1 MDSSYL
7 EDLSKIALY
16 GVGWK
21 SISLVDIF
29 KKVAFTLWLCGCN
42 LKCPFCHNYRL
53 AESCPELCKILDV
66 KALISKLDVSKRYV
80 DYFFVSG
87 GEPLLQF
94 RELSKLLVHIKHLF
108 DVKIGINTNLT
119 FPKEIRDMLERNLI
133 DFIAIDV
140 KAPHSELYGLPGK
153 ESERLWKEYLKG
165 LKIVSEQQIL
175 LEVRVPILKEIDAKE
190 FKSELKDALYIL
202 KESECKYYIRLN
214 PILGPPYTITRN
226 ILWTQKHCN
235 PQSKDVE
242 AVREILVE
250 IGFDDKIV

>member
-7 EDLSKIALY
+7 EDLSKIVLY
-16 GVGWK
+16 GAGWK

-53 AESCPELCKILDV
+53 AESCPELCKNLDV
-66 KALISKLDVSKRYV
+66 NALIGKLNVSSRYV

-94 RELSKLLVHIKHLF
+94 RELIKLLAHVKRLF
-108 DVKIGINTNLT
+108 DVRIGVNTNLT
-119 FPKEIRDMLERNLI
+119 FPKEIRDLLERNLI

-140 KAPHSELYGLPGK
+140 KAPHSELYGLTGK

-165 LKIVSEQQIL
+165 LKIVSERQIL
-175 LEVRVPILKEIDAKE
+175 LEVRVPILKEVDVKE

-202 KESECKYYIRLN
+202 EGAECEYYIRLN

-226 ILWTQKHCN
+226 SLWAQKHCN
-235 PQSKDVE
+235 PSSKDVE
-242 AVREILVE
+242 VVRGILVE
-250 IGFDDKIV
+250 IGLGDKIV